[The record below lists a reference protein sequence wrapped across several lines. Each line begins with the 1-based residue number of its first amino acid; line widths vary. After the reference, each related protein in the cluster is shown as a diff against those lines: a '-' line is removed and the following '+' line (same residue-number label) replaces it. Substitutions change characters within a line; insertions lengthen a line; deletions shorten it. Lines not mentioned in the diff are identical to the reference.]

1 MAEARENRK
10 LVIVS
15 GLSGAGKSHVLNTLE
30 DQGFYCI
37 DNLPVA
43 LLENLSGLLTSEG
56 GKFPDKVGIGID
68 ARSPGSDLRDLPGII
83 EKLKTEGIP
92 TELIFLQADKNILTS
107 RFSETRRKHPLSSR
121 SVPLSAAINKERRIM
136 GELSEL
142 ADIRFD
148 TSYTQM
154 HELRELVRKRIAH
167 RFLAA
172 LSIQF
177 TSFGYK
183 HGLPRDADFVFDA
196 RCLPNPYWKKNLRSL
211 TGKDQAVIKFLSGQK
226 QVGKMLNHIKAFLS
240 SWIPQFEADNRSYLC
255 IAVGCTGGHHRSV
268 YMVERLSELFRKEG
282 KHVIINHRD
291 I

>member
-1 MAEARENRK
+1 MKKAVWRR
-10 LVIVS
+10 LVIIS
-15 GLSGAGKSHVLNTLE
+15 GLSGAGKTIALNTLE
-30 DQGFYCI
+30 DLGFYCM
-37 DNLPVA
+37 DNLPVS
-43 LLENLSGLLTSEG
+43 LLHEFAGQIKHGIIKAAPEIA
-56 GKFPDKVGIGID
+56 IGID
-68 ARSPGSDLRDLPGII
+68 ARNPAPDIAHLPDVIAGLR
-83 EKLKTEGIP
+83 KEGLH
-92 TELIFLQADKNILTS
+92 TELIFMEANDDILTR

-142 ADIRFD
+142 ADIRID

-167 RFLAA
+167 RPLAA

-211 TGKDQAVIKFLSGQK
+211 TGRDKAVIKFLSDQEH
-226 QVGKMLNHIKAFLS
+226 VRKMIKHIITFLS

-255 IAVGCTGGHHRSV
+255 IAIGCTGGHHRSV
-268 YMVERLSELFRKEG
+268 YVVEQLSEYFRHKG